1 MSSNKNRA
9 EQRMKDLK
17 KSASLD
23 ELEKRLLIK
32 NTANSDEVP
41 GVPTDGL
48 YTKDGQLERL
58 EFLKEKTGEGIPFL
72 EGARAFENHKLL
84 EGNIENFIGMTQVP
98 TGLIGPLL
106 VHGTCA
112 NGDFYLPLATTEGS
126 LVASYNRGAKATRMA
141 GGVTSVCLIEGVQRS
156 PLFKFENIIE
166 VGKFVFWALEQ
177 QTKFVELV
185 KASSNFARLEDILTN
200 IEGNEVILTFEYT
213 TGDAAGQNMVT
224 ICTNKICEYILE
236 ESPVKP
242 SSWFIES
249 NYSGDK
255 KATARSFSNVRG
267 KKVTTEINIPR
278 EVVQDILKSTPELMV
293 EYWKSSTLAVIQSGA
308 IGAQGHVANGLAA
321 LFLSC
326 GQDVACI
333 SEAATGI
340 TRMQLNDSGGLYCAV
355 TLPNLIVG
363 TVGGG
368 TGLGT
373 QKECLKMLGC
383 YAKGT
388 SKKFAEICGALAIAG
403 ELSIAAALSAGH
415 FTQAH
420 KKLGRKNEKK

>member
-1 MSSNKNRA
+1 MSLGKDRVEKRIN
-9 EQRMKDLK
+9 DLK
-17 KSASLD
+17 KSASLN
-23 ELEKRLLIK
+23 ELELRLK
-32 NTANSDEVP
+32 NKIASSSEIFL
-41 GVPTDGL
+41 GVPTLGL
-48 YTKDGQLERL
+48 YSKDGQIERL
-58 EFLKEKTGEGIPFL
+58 KFLKEKTGENIPFL
-72 EGARAFENHKLL
+72 EGSSTFNSHQQL

-98 TGLIGPLL
+98 TGIIGPLL

-112 NGDFYLPLATTEGS
+112 KGDFYLPLATTEGA
-126 LVASYNRGAKATRMA
+126 LVASYNRGAKATKLA
-141 GGVTSVCLIEGVQRS
+141 GGITSVCLIEGVQRS
-156 PLFKFENIIE
+156 PLFQFENIIE
-166 VGKFVFWALEQ
+166 VGKFVFWILEQ
-177 QTKFVELV
+177 QNQFVELV
-185 KASSNFARLEDILTN
+185 EASSNFAQLEDVKTN

-224 ICTNKICEYILE
+224 ICTNKICEYILN
-236 ESPVKP
+236 ESPIKP
-242 SSWFIES
+242 ARWFIES

-255 KATARSFSNVRG
+255 KATALSFSNVRG

-278 EVVQDILKSTPELMV
+278 NIVEDVLKSTPELMV

-340 TRMQLNDSGGLYCAV
+340 TRMQMNDSGGLYCAV

-363 TVGGG
+363 TIGGG

-373 QKECLKMLGC
+373 QKECLKMIGC
-383 YAKGT
+383 YGKGT
-388 SKKFAEICGALAIAG
+388 SKKFAEISGALALAG
-403 ELSIAAALSAGH
+403 ELSIAAAMSAGH

-420 KKLGRKNEKK
+420 QELGRKNGK

>member
-32 NTANSDEVP
+32 NTANSDKVP

-72 EGARAFENHKLL
+72 GGARTFENHKLL

-98 TGLIGPLL
+98 TGLVGPLL

-112 NGDFYLPLATTEGS
+112 NGYFYLPLATTEGS

-166 VGKFVFWALEQ
+166 VGKFVFWVLEQ

-200 IEGNEVILTFEYT
+200 IEGNEIILTFEYT

-242 SSWFIES
+242 SRWFIES

-368 TGLGT
+368 TGLET

-383 YAKGT
+383 YGKGT

-403 ELSIAAALSAGH
+403 ELSIAAAMSAGH

-420 KKLGRKNEKK
+420 EELGRKNGKK

>member
-1 MSSNKNRA
+1 MSLGKDRVEKRIN
-9 EQRMKDLK
+9 DLK
-17 KSASLD
+17 KSASLN
-23 ELEKRLLIK
+23 ELELRLK
-32 NTANSDEVP
+32 NKAAPSSEIFL
-41 GVPTDGL
+41 GVPTLGL
-48 YTKDGQLERL
+48 YSKDGQIERL
-58 EFLKEKTGEGIPFL
+58 KFLKEKTGENIPFL
-72 EGARAFENHKLL
+72 EGSSTFNSHQQL

-98 TGLIGPLL
+98 TGIIGPLL

-112 NGDFYLPLATTEGS
+112 KGDFYLPLATTEGA
-126 LVASYNRGAKATRMA
+126 LVASYNRGAKATKLA
-141 GGVTSVCLIEGVQRS
+141 GGITSVCLIEGVQRS
-156 PLFKFENIIE
+156 PLFRFENVIE
-166 VGKFVFWALEQ
+166 VGKFVFWILEQ
-177 QTKFVELV
+177 QHQFVELV
-185 KASSNFARLEDILTN
+185 EASSNFAQLEDVKTN

-224 ICTNKICEYILE
+224 ICTNKICEYILN
-236 ESPVKP
+236 ESSIKPVR
-242 SSWFIES
+242 WFIES

-255 KATARSFSNVRG
+255 KATALSFSNVRG

-278 EVVQDILKSTPELMV
+278 NIVQDVLKSTPELMV

-340 TRMQLNDSGGLYCAV
+340 TRMQMNDSGGLYCAV

-363 TVGGG
+363 TIGGG

-373 QKECLKMLGC
+373 QKECLKMIGC
-383 YAKGT
+383 YGKGT
-388 SKKFAEICGALAIAG
+388 SKKFAEICGALALAG
-403 ELSIAAALSAGH
+403 ELSIAAAMSAGH

-420 KKLGRKNEKK
+420 QELGRKNGK

>member
-1 MSSNKNRA
+1 MSLSKDRA
-9 EQRMKDLK
+9 KKRMEDLK
-17 KSASLD
+17 KSESLD
-23 ELEKRLLIK
+23 ELERSKR
-32 NTANSDEVP
+32 NTRKTNFDKIS
-41 GVPTDGL
+41 GVPTGEL
-48 YTKDGQLERL
+48 YSRAGQLERL
-58 EFLKEKTGEGIPFL
+58 NFIKKQTGENIPFL
-72 EGARAFENHKLL
+72 EGESTFNDLKQL
-84 EGNIENFIGMTQVP
+84 EGNIENFVGMTQVP
-98 TGLIGPLL
+98 TGIIGPLCI
-106 VHGTCA
+106 HGISA
-112 NGDFYLPLATTEGS
+112 KGDFYLPLATTEGA
-126 LVASYNRGAKATRMA
+126 LVASYNRGAKAIKLS

-156 PLFKFENIIE
+156 PLFRFENIVE

-177 QTKFVELV
+177 QKKFVELV
-185 KASSNFARLEDILTN
+185 QASSNFAQLEDVKTN

-224 ICTNKICEYILE
+224 ICTNKICEYILRD
-236 ESPVKP
+236 SPIKP
-242 SSWFIES
+242 ARWFIES

-255 KATARSFSNVRG
+255 KATALSFSNVRG
-267 KKVTTEINIPR
+267 KKVTAEINVPCQI
-278 EVVQDILKSTPELMV
+278 VQDVLKSTPELMV

-340 TRMQLNDSGGLYCAV
+340 TRMQMNDSGGLYCAV

-363 TVGGG
+363 TIGGG

-373 QKECLKMLGC
+373 QKECLKMIGC
-383 YAKGT
+383 YGIGT
-388 SKKFAEICGALAIAG
+388 SRKFAEICGALALAG
-403 ELSIAAALSAGH
+403 ELSIAAAMSAGH

-420 KKLGRKNEKK
+420 KELGRKNGK

>member
-32 NTANSDEVP
+32 DTANSDEVP

-278 EVVQDILKSTPELMV
+278 KVVQDILKSTPEQIAG
-293 EYWKSSTLAVIQSGA
+293 YCQASTLAAIQSGA
-308 IGAQGHVANGLAA
+308 IGAQGHIANGLTA
-321 LFLSC
+321 LFIAC
-326 GQDVACI
+326 GQDVVCI
-333 SEAATGI
+333 AESAIGI

-373 QKECLKMLGC
+373 QKEC
-383 YAKGT
+383 
-388 SKKFAEICGALAIAG
+388 KKPQTTFCWNSPCRNMWCI
-403 ELSIAAALSAGH
+403 
-415 FTQAH
+415 
-420 KKLGRKNEKK
+420 